1 MDLKIYSQL
10 NNKTMALSKEQ
21 ILTLT
26 CLKEVD
32 VKGVGPQ
39 KIFAIGT
46 AIDDRGLDINSYED
60 LAELMKSM
68 KEAAIK
74 KVTLSNL
81 NDAYQIAQRII
92 EASNQANIGLVGYYD
107 KEFPDVL
114 RKTVNEDGKLDPPL
128 LLWYRGD
135 FSITEQPCFA
145 VIGTREATPEGI
157 AGGTYLSGE
166 FAKRGFN
173 IVSGLA
179 VGCDTCGHKGALKVG
194 GKTTAILANGLDH
207 NSIYPPENQDL
218 AEEIVENG
226 GLLISE
232 YRIGTPVNRYS
243 LVARDRLQS
252 GLSLATLVVQTGEHG
267 GTMHAATSTLQAGKP
282 LYTILFKDD
291 ATNQHEK
298 CLGNALLVKQG
309 AKYIKGNDNF
319 DEISNSVKNWKPI
332 KTDLFDV

>member
-1 MDLKIYSQL
+1 
-10 NNKTMALSKEQ
+10 MALSKEQ

-39 KIFAIGT
+39 KILAIGT
-46 AIDDRGLDINSYED
+46 AIDDRELEIKSYAD
-60 LAELMKSM
+60 LAKLMSGM
-68 KEAAIK
+68 KEKAIN
-74 KVTLSNL
+74 KVTLANL
-81 NDAYQIAQRII
+81 NDAYQIAQKII
-92 EASNQANIGLVGYYD
+92 DASSQANIGLVGYYD
-107 KEFPDVL
+107 SEFPDIL

-135 FSITEQPCFA
+135 FSITQLPGFA
-145 VIGTREATPEGI
+145 VIGTREATPGGV
-157 AGGTYLSGE
+157 AGGTYLAGE
-166 FAKRGFN
+166 FAKKGFN

-179 VGCDTCGHKGALKVG
+179 IGCDTCGHKGALKVG

-218 AEEIVENG
+218 AEEIVQNG

-267 GTMHAATSTLQAGKP
+267 GTMHAATATLQAGKS
-282 LYTILFKDD
+282 LYTIYFKDEE
-291 ATNQHEK
+291 TRQHEK
-298 CLGNALLVKQG
+298 SLGNALLVKQG
-309 AKYIKGNDNF
+309 AKYIKGDDNL
-319 DEISNSVKNWKPI
+319 DEICDSVKNWKPI
-332 KTDLFDV
+332 QTDLFG

>member
-1 MDLKIYSQL
+1 
-10 NNKTMALSKEQ
+10 MALSKEQ

-39 KIFAIGT
+39 KIFSIGA
-46 AIDDRGLDINSYED
+46 AIDDRGLEIKSYED
-60 LAELMKSM
+60 LAELMSSM
-68 KEAAIK
+68 KEKAIN
-74 KVTLSNL
+74 KVTLSDL
-81 NDAYQIAQRII
+81 NDAYHVAQKII
-92 EASNQANIGLVGYYD
+92 DASSQANIGLVGYYD
-107 KEFPDVL
+107 KEFPEVL
-114 RKTVNEDGKLDPPL
+114 RKTINEEGKLDPPL
-128 LLWYRGD
+128 ILWYRGD
-135 FSITEQPCFA
+135 FSITQLPGFA
-145 VIGTREATPEGI
+145 VIGTREATPEGV

-179 VGCDTCGHKGALKVG
+179 IGCDTCGHKGALKVG

-207 NSIYPPENQDL
+207 ISIYPQENQDL

-232 YRIGTPVNRYS
+232 YRIGTPVNRYN

-252 GLSLATLVVQTGEHG
+252 GLSLATLVVQTGENG
-267 GTMHAATSTLQAGKP
+267 GTMHAAKATLQAGKP
-282 LYTILFKDD
+282 LYAVLFKDG

-309 AKYIKGNDNF
+309 AKYIKGDDNF
-319 DEISNSVKNWKPI
+319 DEISDRVKKWKPI
-332 KTDLFDV
+332 QTDLFG

>member
-1 MDLKIYSQL
+1 M
-10 NNKTMALSKEQ
+10 
-21 ILTLT
+21 
-26 CLKEVD
+26 
-32 VKGVGPQ
+32 
-39 KIFAIGT
+39 
-46 AIDDRGLDINSYED
+46 
-60 LAELMKSM
+60 
-68 KEAAIK
+68 
-74 KVTLSNL
+74 
-81 NDAYQIAQRII
+81 
-92 EASNQANIGLVGYYD
+92 
-107 KEFPDVL
+107 
-114 RKTVNEDGKLDPPL
+114 
-128 LLWYRGD
+128 
-135 FSITEQPCFA
+135 
-145 VIGTREATPEGI
+145 
-157 AGGTYLSGE
+157 
-166 FAKRGFN
+166 
-173 IVSGLA
+173 
-179 VGCDTCGHKGALKVG
+179 KVG

>member
-1 MDLKIYSQL
+1 
-10 NNKTMALSKEQ
+10 MALTKEQ

-39 KIFAIGT
+39 KIFAIGA
-46 AIDDRGLDINSYED
+46 AIDERELEIKSYED
-60 LAELMKSM
+60 LAKLMSGM
-68 KEAAIK
+68 KEKAIN
-74 KVTLSNL
+74 KVTLANL
-81 NDAYQIAQRII
+81 NDAYTVAKKIV
-92 EASNQANIGLVGYYD
+92 EASSQSNIGYVGYYD
-107 KEFPDVL
+107 SEFPDVL
-114 RKTVNEDGKLDPPL
+114 RKTVNEEGKLDPPL
-128 LLWYRGD
+128 ILWYRGD
-135 FSITEQPCFA
+135 FSITQLPGFA

-157 AGGTYLSGE
+157 AGGTYLAGE

-179 VGCDTCGHKGALKVG
+179 IGCDTCGHKGALKVS

-207 NSIYPPENQDL
+207 KSIYPPENQDL

-232 YRIGTPVNRYS
+232 YRIGTPVNRYN

-267 GTMHAATSTLQAGKP
+267 GTMHAATATLKAGKP
-282 LYTILFKDD
+282 LYTMLFKND

-309 AKYIKGNDNF
+309 AKFIKGDANF
-319 DEISNSVKNWKPI
+319 DEISNSIRNWKPI

>member
-1 MDLKIYSQL
+1 
-10 NNKTMALSKEQ
+10 MALVKEQ
-21 ILTLT
+21 IFILA

-39 KIFAIGT
+39 KIFAIGS
-46 AIDDRGLDINSYED
+46 AISDRKLEIKSNED
-60 LAELMKSM
+60 LAELMKGM

-74 KVTLSNL
+74 KVTLSDL
-81 NDAYQIAQRII
+81 NDAYQIARRII
-92 EASNQANIGLVGYYD
+92 ETSNQVNIGLVGYYD
-107 KEFPDVL
+107 DEFPDVL

-135 FSITEQPCFA
+135 FSITRLPGFA
-145 VIGTREATPEGI
+145 VIGTREATPEGVS
-157 AGGTYLSGE
+157 GGTYLAGE

-179 VGCDTCGHKGALKVG
+179 IGCDTCGHKGALKVG

-232 YRIGTPVNRYS
+232 YRIGTPVNRYN

-252 GLSLATLVVQTGEHG
+252 GMSLATLVVQTGEHG
-267 GTMHAATSTLQAGKP
+267 GTMHAATATLQAGKP
-282 LYTILFKDD
+282 LYTMLFKND

-309 AKYIKGNDNF
+309 AKFIKGDANF
-319 DEISNSVKNWKPI
+319 DEISNSIRNWKPI

>member
-1 MDLKIYSQL
+1 
-10 NNKTMALSKEQ
+10 MALTKEQ

-46 AIDDRGLDINSYED
+46 AIDDRGLDIKSYED
-60 LAELMKSM
+60 LAELMKGM

-92 EASNQANIGLVGYYD
+92 EASKQANIGLVGFYD
-107 KEFPDVL
+107 EEFPDVL
-114 RKTVNEDGKLDPPL
+114 RKTVNEDGKLDPPM

-135 FSITEQPCFA
+135 FSITKLPGFA

-179 VGCDTCGHKGALKVG
+179 IGCDTCGHKGALKVG

-232 YRIGTPVNRYS
+232 YRLGTPVNRYS

-267 GTMHAATSTLQAGKP
+267 GTMHAATATLQAGKP

-291 ATNQHEK
+291 TTNQHKK

-309 AKYIKGNDNF
+309 AKYIKGNDDF
-319 DEISNSVKNWKPI
+319 DEISDSVKNWKPI

>member
-1 MDLKIYSQL
+1 
-10 NNKTMALSKEQ
+10 MALNKEQ
-21 ILTLT
+21 VLTLT
-26 CLKEVD
+26 CLKEVG

-39 KIFAIGT
+39 KIFAIGA
-46 AIDDRGLDINSYED
+46 AIDDRELEINSYED
-60 LAELMKSM
+60 LANLMSGM
-68 KEAAIK
+68 KEKAIN
-74 KVTLSNL
+74 KVSLANL
-81 NDAYQIAQRII
+81 NDAYKVAQKIV
-92 EASNQANIGLVGYYD
+92 EASSQSDIGLVGYYD
-107 KEFPDVL
+107 NEFPDVL

-135 FSITEQPCFA
+135 FSITQLPGFA
-145 VIGTREATPEGI
+145 VIGTREATPEGV
-157 AGGTYLSGE
+157 AGGTYLAGE

-218 AEEIVENG
+218 AEEIVQNG

-232 YRIGTPVNRYS
+232 YRIGTPVNRYN

-267 GTMHAATSTLQAGKP
+267 GTMHAATATLQAKKP
-282 LYTILFKDD
+282 LYTIYFKNED
-291 ATNQHEK
+291 TRQHEK
-298 CLGNALLVKQG
+298 SLGNALLERQG
-309 AKYIKGNDNF
+309 ATYIKGDDNI
-319 DEISNSVKNWKPI
+319 DEISDKVKNWKPI
-332 KTDLFDV
+332 KTDLFG

>member
-1 MDLKIYSQL
+1 
-10 NNKTMALSKEQ
+10 MALSKEQ

-26 CLKEVD
+26 CLKEVG

-39 KIFAIGT
+39 KIFAIGA
-46 AIDDRGLDINSYED
+46 AIDDRELEIKSYEN
-60 LAELMKSM
+60 LAKLMSGM
-68 KEAAIK
+68 KEKAIN

-81 NDAYQIAQRII
+81 NDAYQVARKII
-92 EASNQANIGLVGYYD
+92 EASSQANIGYVGYYD
-107 KEFPDVL
+107 CEFPDVL
-114 RKTVNEDGKLDPPL
+114 RKTVNEEGKLDPPL

-135 FSITEQPCFA
+135 FSITQLPGFA
-145 VIGTREATPEGI
+145 VIGTREATPEGV
-157 AGGTYLSGE
+157 AGGTYLAGE

-179 VGCDTCGHKGALKVG
+179 IGCDTCGHKGALKVG

-218 AEEIVENG
+218 AEEIVQNG

-267 GTMHAATSTLQAGKP
+267 GTMHAANATLQAKKP
-282 LYTILFKDD
+282 LYTIYFKNED
-291 ATNQHEK
+291 TRQHEK
-298 CLGNALLVKQG
+298 SLGNALLERQG
-309 AKYIKGNDNF
+309 ATYIKGDDNI
-319 DEISNSVKNWKPI
+319 DEISDKVKNWEPI
-332 KTDLFDV
+332 KTDLFG

>member
-1 MDLKIYSQL
+1 
-10 NNKTMALSKEQ
+10 MALSKEQ

-26 CLKEVD
+26 CLKEVGI
-32 VKGVGPQ
+32 KGVGPQ
-39 KIFAIGT
+39 KIFAIGA
-46 AIDDRGLDINSYED
+46 AIDDRELEIKSYED
-60 LAELMKSM
+60 LAKLMSSM
-68 KEAAIK
+68 KEKAIN

-81 NDAYQIAQRII
+81 NDAYQVARKII
-92 EASNQANIGLVGYYD
+92 DASCQANIGYVGYYD
-107 KEFPDVL
+107 SEFPDVL
-114 RKTVNEDGKLDPPL
+114 RKTVNEEGKLDPPL

-135 FSITEQPCFA
+135 FSITQLPGFA
-145 VIGTREATPEGI
+145 VIGTREATPEGE
-157 AGGTYLSGE
+157 AGGTYLAGQ

-179 VGCDTCGHKGALKVG
+179 IGCDTCGHKGALKIG

-252 GLSLATLVVQTGEHG
+252 GLSMATLVVQTGEHG
-267 GTMHAATSTLQAGKP
+267 GTMHAATATLQAGKP
-282 LYTILFKDD
+282 LYTIFFKDEE
-291 ATNQHEK
+291 TRQHEK
-298 CLGNALLVKQG
+298 SLGNAILVKQG
-309 AKYIKGNDNF
+309 AKYIKGDDNL
-319 DEISNSVKNWKPI
+319 DEICDSVKNWKPI
-332 KTDLFDV
+332 QTDLFG

>member
-1 MDLKIYSQL
+1 MS
-10 NNKTMALSKEQ
+10 LSKEQ

-26 CLKEVD
+26 CLKEVG

-46 AIDDRGLDINSYED
+46 AIADRELEIKSYED
-60 LAELMKSM
+60 LAKLMSGM
-68 KEAAIK
+68 KEKAIN
-74 KVTLSNL
+74 KVSFENL
-81 NDAYQIAQRII
+81 NDAYIVAQKIV
-92 EASNQANIGLVGYYD
+92 EASSLSNIGYVGYYD
-107 KEFPDVL
+107 SEFPDVL
-114 RKTVNEDGKLDPPL
+114 RKTVNEEGKLDPPL

-135 FSITEQPCFA
+135 FSITQLPGFA
-145 VIGTREATPEGI
+145 VIGTREATPEGV
-157 AGGTYLSGE
+157 AGGSYLSGE

-179 VGCDTCGHKGALKVG
+179 IGCDTCGHKGALKVG

-218 AEEIVENG
+218 AEKIVENG

-267 GTMHAATSTLQAGKP
+267 GTMHAATATLQAGKP
-282 LYTILFKDD
+282 LYAMLFKDD
-291 ATNQHEK
+291 AINQHEK

-319 DEISNSVKNWKPI
+319 DEISNSVKNWEPI
-332 KTDLFDV
+332 KTDLFG

>member
-1 MDLKIYSQL
+1 
-10 NNKTMALSKEQ
+10 MALNKEQ
-21 ILTLT
+21 VLTLT
-26 CLKEVD
+26 CLKEVG

-39 KIFAIGT
+39 KIFAIGA
-46 AIDDRGLDINSYED
+46 AIDERELEIKSYED
-60 LAELMKSM
+60 LVKLMSGM
-68 KEAAIK
+68 KEKAIN
-74 KVTLSNL
+74 KVTLANL
-81 NDAYQIAQRII
+81 NDAYTVAQKIV
-92 EASNQANIGLVGYYD
+92 EASIQSNIGYVGYYD
-107 KEFPDVL
+107 SEFPDVL
-114 RKTVNEDGKLDPPL
+114 RKTVNEEGKLDPPL
-128 LLWYRGD
+128 ILWYRGD
-135 FSITEQPCFA
+135 FSITQLPGFA

-157 AGGTYLSGE
+157 AGGTYLAGE

-179 VGCDTCGHKGALKVG
+179 IGCDTCGHKGALKVS

-207 NSIYPPENQDL
+207 KSIYPPENQDL

-232 YRIGTPVNRYS
+232 YRIGTPVNRYN

-267 GTMHAATSTLQAGKP
+267 GTMHAATATLKAGKP
-282 LYTILFKDD
+282 LYTMLFKND

-309 AKYIKGNDNF
+309 AKFIKGDANF
-319 DEISNSVKNWKPI
+319 DEISNSIRNWKPI

>member
-1 MDLKIYSQL
+1 
-10 NNKTMALSKEQ
+10 MALSKEQ

-39 KIFAIGT
+39 KIFAIGSV
-46 AIDDRGLDINSYED
+46 IDERNLEIKSYED
-60 LAELMKSM
+60 LAKLMSGM
-68 KEAAIK
+68 KEKAIN
-74 KVTLSNL
+74 KVTLNNL
-81 NDAYQIAQRII
+81 NEAYQIAQRIM

-107 KEFPDVL
+107 NEFPDIL

-135 FSITEQPCFA
+135 FSITKLPGLA
-145 VIGTREATPEGI
+145 VIGTREATPEGVV
-157 AGGTYLSGE
+157 GGTYLAGE

-179 VGCDTCGHKGALKVG
+179 VGCDTCGHKGALNVG

-218 AEEIVENG
+218 AEIIVQNG

-232 YRIGTPVNRYS
+232 YRIGTPVNRYN

-267 GTMHAATSTLQAGKP
+267 GTMHAATATLQAKKP
-282 LYTILFKDD
+282 LYTIYFKDED
-291 ATNQHEK
+291 TRLHEK
-298 CLGNALLVKQG
+298 SLGNALLEKQG
-309 AKYIKGNDNF
+309 AKYIKGGDNL
-319 DEISNSVKNWKPI
+319 DEICDNVKNWKPI
-332 KTDLFDV
+332 QTDLFG